1 MFKKTQNYLLLHH
14 PLLWNTKFIPVIIIT
29 LIINILFFAGGY
41 LTGAVDFND
50 PHNLDEYSH
59 YEPMT
64 IFLNLIISLL
74 VIILWLTFYFRNNGF
89 KSLYPKKNNSLYKE
103 WLIILTVCLLN
114 FSNTAIY
121 EYAFDLRAR
130 NYYSKEEVIKR
141 TNLLSRASIFVDGS
155 FYHWSRFDRT
165 QYNELLYSLENN
177 NLRYK
182 YKEYNEE
189 EVVIPEVEPVPE
201 VYDEEEVVIPEIEPV
216 PEVYNGGNKKNKG
229 KELYNPE
236 WDTVCYFGNQYPI
249 TSLINKQNLK
259 FSIQEN
265 INDSINEW
273 KVKTWMLN
281 REKDSIKKLLDD
293 FFVLVNEHNLQAN
306 ITSKQWFDFVYK
318 PNDYNDYQ
326 IVGNDEFNVI
336 NDDRKSRNN
345 KEYKP
350 KNDLENNRLEKSEN
364 TAIPFAKYYVPLKR
378 MENAYDRISGAYVS
392 PIDFKDILG
401 IIYFTFIAS
410 LVIFSFRI
418 SSVKNWFISVI
429 SLGIMGLITFIFS
442 FIITYSLT
450 EYYDSSQPV
459 TFITIWAVILIVSL
473 IYFVYINR
481 QKTSKKLSGIVANI
495 LLWILPFTLI
505 MVYFYLYT
513 YYDATAIRDINGSRI
528 YEMTGLEKIIHN
540 NILDFFYINL
550 AFILLYMY
558 PFTKLIKKWKGIA
571 EA

>member
-177 NLRYK
+177 NHRYK
-182 YKEYNEE
+182 YKEYDEE
-189 EVVIPEVEPVPE
+189 EVVIPEVEPEAVPN
-201 VYDEEEVVIPEIEPV
+201 
-216 PEVYNGGNKKNKG
+216 VYNKGNEGNK
-229 KELYNPE
+229 LYNPE
-236 WDTVCYFGNQYPI
+236 WDTVCYFENQYPI

-259 FSIQEN
+259 FSIQSLDDEN
-265 INDSINEW
+265 NNEW
-273 KVKTWMLN
+273 RVKTWMLN
-281 REKDSIKKLLDD
+281 KEKDSIKKLLDD
-293 FFVLVNEHNLQAN
+293 FFILVNEHNLQAN

-318 PNDYNDYQ
+318 PNDYNNYL
-326 IVGNDEFNVI
+326 IVGNDEFNAI

-350 KNDLENNRLEKSEN
+350 KNDLENNITEKNGSV
-364 TAIPFAKYYVPLKR
+364 TIVLAKYYVPLKR

-392 PIDFKDILG
+392 PITYRDILG
-401 IIYFTFIAS
+401 IIYFAFIAS

-418 SSVKNWFISVI
+418 SSVKNWLISVI
-429 SLGIMGLITFIFS
+429 SLGITGLITFIFS
-442 FIITYSLT
+442 LIIIFSLI
-450 EYYDSSQPV
+450 EYHSRSQPF
-459 TFITIWAVILIVSL
+459 TFITIWAVILIVCL

-495 LLWILPFTLI
+495 LLWILPFTLLMI
-505 MVYFYLYT
+505 YFYLYT
-513 YYDATAIRDINGSRI
+513 YYDVTAIRNSYEERI
-528 YEMTGLEKIIHN
+528 YERTGLEKFIYHN
-540 NILDFFYINL
+540 TTEIFYINL